1 MKSTLASLLRWLP
14 FRAQEG
20 SAAPRSV
27 MVLVVVL
34 VGLVGLGAAAQKKDA
49 RGAKSPKG
57 SKVATSKRHTMTNLP
72 LDHHRSDL

>member
-20 SAAPRSV
+20 SAAHHSV
-27 MVLVVVL
+27 VVIVVVL
-34 VGLVGLGAAAQKKDA
+34 VGLVGLGAAAQKKEG

-57 SKVATSKRHTMTNLP
+57 SKVATSTSATR
-72 LDHHRSDL
+72 